1 MLALGRNSDEFI
13 VTPVSTASSPGLH
26 KQQASPSL
34 HCKQEVHRLFRHE
47 GDVSSTL
54 LDLLKVI

>member
-1 MLALGRNSDEFI
+1 MNSLEVQCLRRALLGF
-13 VTPVSTASSPGLH
+13 TSSSLTS
-26 KQQASPSL
+26 ASPSL
-34 HCKQEVHRLFRHE
+34 HCKQEVHRLFRHK